1 MSTGAL
7 LMMVITQGVFVLV
20 TGYFFY
26 RVLVSKPKEESDSF
40 SENDDVPR

>member
-7 LMMVITQGVFVLV
+7 VMMISWCGVVTLV

-26 RVLVSKPKEESDSF
+26 RVLTAKKKDEPDSF
-40 SENDDVPR
+40 TENDPE

>member
-7 LMMVITQGVFVLV
+7 ILMVSVWTIVTLI

-26 RVLVSKPKEESDSF
+26 RVLTTPKHQEPDSF
-40 SENDDVPR
+40 SENDNQ

>member
-7 LMMVITQGVFVLV
+7 ILIVSVWTIVTLI

-26 RVLVSKPKEESDSF
+26 RVLTTPKHKEPDSF
-40 SENDDVPR
+40 SDNDEQ